1 MWHKLPSLLLGCGF
15 LGFCAL
21 APSTLAQQAQKQET
35 QQQLKGYYAVRPLN
49 ASPEALNKAL
59 AGADTLPLWR
69 YTVTA
74 SRDSNTYSGIMVGTD
89 PSVNQLTGVPTVIVP
104 LIFKMPDGG
113 VFDPTVPDPCAG
125 TGTLSDLQLVQG
137 SPIVLNAP
145 FTFGGTDVGSAQ
157 YVDAF
162 QRANFWTASPN
173 GGSGVE
179 VNTNHHTRLNISI
192 AEPIVVNVPPGGGA
206 TWTGLGCGNFGVINI
221 AWFDSGL
228 VGVTQADYLTTRIFP
243 LLQQRGLLSA
253 NKLPVFLMPNV
264 TMAIFSVSPF
274 FNCCILGYHGAVLD
288 ANGNVQTYSPV
299 DFDSTGAFGP
309 AVADTSIMSHE
320 VAEWMNDPFGG
331 NPVPAWGHVGQQGGC
346 QGNLEVGDPLTGT
359 NMPPVTMANGFTY
372 HLQELAFF
380 SWFYGAPS
388 IAANGWF
395 SDNNTFTS
403 DAGAVC
409 Q

>member
-1 MWHKLPSLLLGCGF
+1 MWHKLPLLLLGCGF

-21 APSTLAQQAQKQET
+21 APSTLAQQDQKQDT
-35 QQQLKGYYAVRPLN
+35 QQHLKAYYAVRPLN
-49 ASPEALNKAL
+49 ASPEAVDKAL
-59 AGADTLPLWR
+59 ASSVVLPTWR
-69 YTVTA
+69 YTVTS
-74 SRDSNTYSGIMVGTD
+74 SRDGNTYSGLMVGTD
-89 PSVNQLTGVPTVIVP
+89 PSVNHRTGVSTVIVP

-137 SPIVLNAP
+137 SPIFQNSA
-145 FTFGGTDVGSAQ
+145 FTIGSTSVGSTQ

-179 VNTNHHTRLNISI
+179 VNTEHHTHLDIKIS
-192 AEPIVVNVPPGGGA
+192 EPIIVNVPKGAGA

-221 AWFDSGL
+221 VWFDPAL
-228 VGVTQADYLTTRIFP
+228 VGLSNTDYLTTRVLP
-243 LLQQRGLLSA
+243 QLVNKGLVSA
-253 NKLPVFLMPNV
+253 NTLPIFLMP
-264 TMAIFSVSPF
+264 SVVFGVGSRSPF
-274 FNCCILGYHGAVLD
+274 VNCCILGYHGALLD
-288 ANGNVQTYSPV
+288 ANGNIQTYTPI

-309 AVADTSIMSHE
+309 TVSDTSIMAHE
-320 VAEWMNDPFGG
+320 VGEWMNDPTGG
-331 NPVPAWGHVGQQGGC
+331 NPVPLWGHIGQQGGC
-346 QGNLEVGDPLTGT
+346 QGNLEVGDPLTG
-359 NMPPVTMANGFTY
+359 NNVAAVTMPNGFTY

-395 SDNNTFTS
+395 SDNNTFTT